1 MIIYVILV
9 VLVIVTIVGAV
20 VTHNSDHEK
29 LNVVLT
35 VAYIVSFTGLTIFSG
50 LDHNTFRKNVEAVNV
65 VGTIEDKY
73 MTTRKTS
80 KTTWKIV
87 YWLDVEYDGEEKQ
100 EEVDWEIYDEW
111 EIGQEIEG
119 QKVYYTTGFTNIN
132 TYEYVWAF

>member
-9 VLVIVTIVGAV
+9 ALVLVTTVGAIVTY
-20 VTHNSDHEK
+20 NSDYEK

-35 VAYIVSFTGLTIFSG
+35 VACIVSFTGLIVFNG
-50 LDHNTFRKNVEAVNV
+50 LDYGTYRKNVEAVNV

-73 MTTRKTS
+73 TTTRKTS
-80 KTTWKIV
+80 KNTWKTV
-87 YWLDVEYDGEEKQ
+87 YWLDVECNGEKDQ
-100 EEVDWEIYDEW
+100 KEVDWQVYDKW
-111 EIGQEIEG
+111 ENGQEIEG